1 MTATWML
8 WDALDA
14 FGGVGMHWDEFQV
27 SQTSQLAKRAV
38 NMKDRNE
45 NDAWVWDVFQ
55 QQDARRKAR
64 SSTCNEIKRCAPEVV
79 TPVRLPGGCLL
90 YQLNPGKPPCVS

>member
-27 SQTSQLAKRAV
+27 SQTSQPTERAANV
-38 NMKDRNE
+38 KDRNE

-64 SSTCNEIKRCAPEVV
+64 NGTRNGIKRREPEAVR
-79 TPVRLPGGCLL
+79 PVRLPGGCLL
-90 YQLNPGKPPCVS
+90 YRLNPGAPPCAS